1 MENMRTKKLMTPG
14 DFEIRKNKKKE
25 SRTLLTPAYFSKL
38 YKRVSKPGEKE
49 EYIPRMIRPC
59 QKCENV
65 RRIKGNTTVQTR
77 CFCSDIIPPNYL
89 TKTPTADDIYMEM
102 AMENDLPW

>member
-25 SRTLLTPAYFSKL
+25 SGTLVTPAYFSSKL

-65 RRIKGNTTVQTR
+65 
-77 CFCSDIIPPNYL
+77 
-89 TKTPTADDIYMEM
+89 
-102 AMENDLPW
+102 